1 MAVRKFIGRD
11 LPTILPQPAP
21 TSLFM
26 VGQEWQGSRYF
37 AIRNEAPQFVLEG
50 EDLNEVYQEAEAI
63 IGRFLAKMHRYG
75 FRS

>member
-1 MAVRKFIGRD
+1 MAVRKFIGTD
-11 LPTILPQPAP
+11 LPAILPEDAP

-26 VGQEWQGSRYF
+26 LGKEWQGTRFF

-50 EDLNEVYQEAEAI
+50 EDPYEVYREAEAI
-63 IGRFLAKMHRYG
+63 IARFLAKMHRYG